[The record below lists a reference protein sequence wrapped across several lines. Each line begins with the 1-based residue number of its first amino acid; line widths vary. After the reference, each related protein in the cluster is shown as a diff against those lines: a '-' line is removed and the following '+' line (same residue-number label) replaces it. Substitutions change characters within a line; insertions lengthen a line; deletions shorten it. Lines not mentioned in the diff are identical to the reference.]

1 MTAHFAFADV
11 PWPPA
16 ADAFSTG
23 PNLGQAQPELTGAS
37 RRVYKRHN
45 GFHAQRTV
53 ETH

>member
-37 RRVYKRHN
+37 RRVYKHHN